1 MMPVIFGEVL
11 FDCFESGNKVLGGAP
26 FNVAWH
32 LAAFGRPPL
41 LISAVGDDAE
51 GRDILRCMTEWQ
63 LPTEGIQVSSDYP
76 TGRVQVTIE
85 KGEPHYVITHPSA
98 WDSIQVPPL
107 PHISGAP
114 FIYHGSLALRDPVS
128 AQALYTLCE
137 NTQTPIF
144 VDVNL
149 RDPWWQREL
158 VLVHLRR
165 ATWAKMNVR
174 ELEYLIPL
182 LPSESGRVKFLFHS
196 TGLKFLLITRGEA
209 GASLYNDNATCW
221 QVTPSKGSFP
231 VVDAVG
237 AGDAFTSVFLLGILL
252 GWKESIC
259 LQRAQNFAS
268 SVVGIRGATT
278 FDRHFYQ
285 GFRDS
290 WGV

>member
-32 LAAFGRPPL
+32 LAAFGQPPL
-41 LISAVGDDAE
+41 LISAVGNDDE
-51 GRDILRCMTEWQ
+51 GRDILRYMAEWQ
-63 LPTEGIQVSSDYP
+63 LPRDGVQVSSEYP

-85 KGEPHYVITHPSA
+85 NGEPHYVITHPSA
-98 WDSIQVPPL
+98 WDSIKVQPL
-107 PHISGAP
+107 PAVSGAP

-128 AQALYTLCE
+128 ALALHTLCE
-137 NTQTPIF
+137 NTPSPIF

-149 RDPWWQREL
+149 RDPWWQRES

-165 ATWAKMNVR
+165 ATWAKMNTR
-174 ELEYLIPL
+174 ELERL
-182 LPSESGRVKFLFHS
+182 LPMLSTEPERVNFLLHS
-196 TGLKFLLITRGEA
+196 TRLKFLLITRGEA
-209 GASLYNDNATCW
+209 GASLYDNNANHW
-221 QVTPSKGSFP
+221 QVAPSKDPYP

-252 GWKESIC
+252 GWNESIC

-278 FDRHFYQ
+278 FDRRFYQ